1 MGVPWQTCTE
11 FKVIKKAPSEE
22 PRSGVAMA
30 IKSARSNG
38 ESLLLSTALNAVGFR
53 ADAAP
58 RVEMTDSFTAVK
70 DLVATTKDQMATK
83 LGGLFPGYVKPLDP
97 LKIEDNDVQVPPV
110 LVFNKTKIAAPN
122 NGSKGVLFNDAKLA
136 IFYSRTDPDK
146 LGALFSGGA
155 VVASEIGPERSHMN
169 SKLSGE
175 MHVIQTNQTYIP
187 NIGLLKGETVFAP
200 THMLTLPG
208 ATLKVPFCM
217 LAAPF
222 GVNERTTAEL
232 LMTNI
237 IPYANMIVAPA
248 KAKIYTRKYD
258 DPAYIQ
264 DVYIETQNQVT
275 IDVLTTFRNVALRLS
290 PDTVVKMFGGAT
302 HSVAVPMSG
311 ESLIDM
317 IGTDHKPTV
326 GTLTTGGV
334 VSLRETAVLLKD
346 ETLEFYGVVPNA
358 FKIAQ
363 ADGHVECGTNPI
375 VGDAA
380 FLKIGGE
387 KIEGCATMLKNGEL
401 GVFAVRVTAK
411 TKARWCDIV
420 IKEQASASASVA
432 SEDKDDSEEE
442 EEEEEEVEQPPPKKA
457 KQDKKAS
464 KKGK

>member
-1 MGVPWQTCTE
+1 
-11 FKVIKKAPSEE
+11 
-22 PRSGVAMA
+22 
-30 IKSARSNG
+30 
-38 ESLLLSTALNAVGFR
+38 
-53 ADAAP
+53 
-58 RVEMTDSFTAVK
+58 
-70 DLVATTKDQMATK
+70 
-83 LGGLFPGYVKPLDP
+83 
-97 LKIEDNDVQVPPV
+97 
-110 LVFNKTKIAAPN
+110 
-122 NGSKGVLFNDAKLA
+122 
-136 IFYSRTDPDK
+136 
-146 LGALFSGGA
+146 
-155 VVASEIGPERSHMN
+155 
-169 SKLSGE
+169 

-187 NIGLLKGETVFAP
+187 NIGLLKGETVFA
-200 THMLTLPG
+200 TNRMLTLPG

-302 HSVAVPMSG
+302 HSVTVPMSG

-317 IGTDHKPTV
+317 ISTDHKPTV

-363 ADGHVECGTNPI
+363 ADGNVECGTNQT

-380 FLKIGGE
+380 FLNVGGGTTD
-387 KIEGCATMLKNGEL
+387 GCATMLKNGEL

-464 KKGK
+464 KEGK